1 MVSKKIKNVDEL
13 IQKYIEELVKQ
24 IPVKFIILY
33 GSYAKGNPRDWSD
46 IDLIVVS
53 PAFKGGTEED
63 YLLLSRAAR
72 KITPQI
78 EAIPLRPED
87 LENYEKGDFID
98 EVLKNGKKIYRA
110 A

>member
-1 MVSKKIKNVDEL
+1 MVGKKIKNIDEL
-13 IQKYIEELVKQ
+13 IQKYIQELLKQ
-24 IPVKFIILY
+24 IPVKLVILY
-33 GSYAKGNPRDWSD
+33 GSYAKGTPRDWSD
-46 IDLIVVS
+46 IDLVVVS
-53 PAFKGGTEED
+53 SAFGGGTEED
-63 YLLLSRAAR
+63 YLLLSRVAR

-98 EVLKNGKKIYRA
+98 EILKNGKQLYKA